1 MIDTQTLLKALLRS
15 RHLQEH
21 RAFCRAYDRA
31 AKQVD
36 PDLAGRHPSKA
47 TFYRWMSG
55 EMVSLPHPD
64 HCRVLEHM
72 FPCCAAEALF
82 SRWDGTWPLPEPPA
96 NAKASRLAGQEVEVA
111 QRATYADLT
120 AAYATRAEFVERMPP
135 NSLFDPA
142 KRIQAAGLS
151 LNLICRQY
159 SAQRL
164 RALLARGARLECLFL
179 DPDGEAIRVRE
190 VEEGHTPG
198 DLTSLTRLNVQMLRR
213 LRDELPVEDR
223 KQVDLR
229 TYDETIRFNITIIDN
244 AQCIVQPYLPT
255 VPGVCSPTLVMR
267 RNGDGIGMFATFER
281 IFTTLWNS
289 SRKYS

>member
-1 MIDTQTLLKALLRS
+1 MSDTQTLLKALLRS

-47 TFYRWMSG
+47 TLYRWMSG
-55 EMVSLPHPD
+55 GMVSLPHPD

-72 FPCCAAEALF
+72 FPRCAAETLF
-82 SRWDGTWPLPEPPA
+82 SRWDGSWPLPEPPS
-96 NAKASRLAGQEVEVA
+96 NAQASPLVGQEVELA
-111 QRATYADLT
+111 HRATYADLT
-120 AAYATRAEFVERMPP
+120 AAYATRAEFVECMPP

-142 KRIQAAGLS
+142 TRIQTAGLS
-151 LNLICRQY
+151 LNLICQQY
-159 SAQRL
+159 SDQRL

-179 DPDGEAIRVRE
+179 DPDGEATRARE
-190 VEEGHTPG
+190 VEEGYMPG

-223 KQVDLR
+223 ERVDLR
-229 TYDETIRFNITIIDN
+229 TYDETIRFNITIIDD
-244 AQCIVQPYLPT
+244 AQCVVQPYLP
-255 VPGVCSPTLVMR
+255 VVRGVDSPTLVMR
-267 RNGDGIGMFATFER
+267 RCGGGIGMFATFER
-281 IFTTLWNS
+281 IFTTLWS
-289 SRKYS
+289 GARRCA